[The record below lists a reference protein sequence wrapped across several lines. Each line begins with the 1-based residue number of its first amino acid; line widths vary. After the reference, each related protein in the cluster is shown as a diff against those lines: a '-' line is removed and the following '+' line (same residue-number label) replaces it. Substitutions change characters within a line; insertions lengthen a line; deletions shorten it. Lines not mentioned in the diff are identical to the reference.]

1 MLLLRDLEERNIV
14 EEQALE
20 LIGRQIEQLVARA
33 MQADFLQ
40 LPDLACYMQAFRHVL
55 LPFFLG
61 CRVIRPRSQPST
73 RVSGCCMHTAIV
85 ISNIS
90 TYAESIRQRY
100 QIRGERYIS

>member
-73 RVSGCCMHTAIV
+73 RARVLYAHSYSYIQYFDVCRKHPPTVS
-85 ISNIS
+85 
-90 TYAESIRQRY
+90 Y
-100 QIRGERYIS
+100 